1 LVVELAM
8 MPTPLT
14 RRFRLILAG
23 VDFSAESAHA
33 LRYAAA
39 TARRCGGRVVAVYA
53 VDPLLSA
60 AAAAQAYAQ
69 YPIEQDARKELER
82 FVRKTLGPAD
92 AGHVECAVV
101 VGSARQALADEARRR
116 HADVVVLGTRGRG
129 GISKMFFGSTTEGLL
144 RRYHGAVMV
153 VPPRC
158 GNPDSDWPVGSMV
171 AEVPPGPHHSA
182 MLSAAARTAE
192 VFGAW
197 LTAAEPGPFADRR
210 QEAAQLIVL
219 PIPDAARLQTF
230 TQGTRAYEFIRRAG
244 VPVLVM
250 HTGRRIGYTERPK
263 AVA

>member
-1 LVVELAM
+1 M

-23 VDFSAESAHA
+23 VDFSLESAHA
-33 LRYAAA
+33 LRYAVA

-60 AAAAQAYAQ
+60 AAAQAYSK

-82 FVRKTLGPAD
+82 FVRKTLGLAD
-92 AGHVECAVV
+92 AGRVESAVV

-116 HADVVVLGTRGRG
+116 HADVVVLGTHGRG

-153 VPPRC
+153 VPPQC
-158 GNPDSDWPVGSMV
+158 GNPDSDWPVGSIV
-171 AEVPPGPHHSA
+171 AEVPPGPRHRA

-197 LTAAEPGPFADRR
+197 LTAEPEPFADRR

-230 TQGTRAYEFIRRAG
+230 AQGSRAYEFIRRAG

-250 HTGRRIGYTERPK
+250 HTGRRIGHAERPK

>member
-1 LVVELAM
+1 M

-23 VDFSAESAHA
+23 VDFSLESAHA

-39 TARRCGGRVVAVYA
+39 TARQCGGRVVAVHA

-60 AAAAQAYAQ
+60 AAAHAYAK

-82 FVRKTLGPAD
+82 FVRKTLGLAD
-92 AGHVECAVV
+92 AGHVESAVV

-116 HADVVVLGTRGRG
+116 HADVVVLGTHGRG

-158 GNPDSDWPVGSMV
+158 GNPAADWPGGSIV
-171 AEVPPGPHHSA
+171 AEVPPGPHHRA

-197 LTAAEPGPFADRR
+197 LTAAATEPSADRR
-210 QEAAQLIVL
+210 PQASAPLIVL
-219 PIPDAARLQTF
+219 PIPDAARLETF
-230 TQGTRAYEFIRRAG
+230 TQGTHAYEFIRRAR
-244 VPVLVM
+244 VPVLVT
-250 HTGRRIGYTERPK
+250 HTRRRIGHAERPK